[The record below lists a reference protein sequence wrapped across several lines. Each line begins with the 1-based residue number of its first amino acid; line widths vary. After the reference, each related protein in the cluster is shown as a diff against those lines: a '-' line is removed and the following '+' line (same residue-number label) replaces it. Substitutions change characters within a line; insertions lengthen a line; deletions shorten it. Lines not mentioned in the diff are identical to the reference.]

1 MKNYCVRK
9 AFKSQPT
16 ALGRNMSSLRK
27 NFMLSLSLRTPSQTE
42 KANFSQS
49 METSNR
55 ETFDWENQFNKYF
68 DH

>member
-1 MKNYCVRK
+1 
-9 AFKSQPT
+9 
-16 ALGRNMSSLRK
+16 
-27 NFMLSLSLRTPSQTE
+27 MLSLSLRTPSQTE